1 MQTQITISEDYTK
14 QSSIVVV
21 ALSPKDIPA
30 KYVNKAERDYIQS
43 AFEENDKRS
52 FHINKLTYQLFVELP
67 QKKDNP
73 LHFNEALRVK
83 AATLAKQAT
92 DLGIEMLYVVAK
104 KLENNALLAI
114 AEGLALGTYS
124 FDTLKTDKK
133 PLVLREVRLL
143 AKNIEPKDIQELNT
157 LVEAT
162 LLARHW
168 VNLPPNYLDA
178 ENFATYMQEATQ
190 LVGIKTEILNK
201 KQIEAL
207 KMGGLLAVNQG
218 SPTPPTFT
226 VMTYKPK
233 QHVNTQPIV
242 LVGKGVVYDT
252 GGLNIKPG
260 NYMNDMKSDM
270 GGGAAVAAAIYAAA
284 KAQLPLYIISI
295 VPATDNRPG
304 QNAYASG
311 DVIKMYDGQTVE
323 VINTDAEGRML
334 LADALAY
341 AKKYDPQLVIDA
353 ATLTGAAM
361 RAIGKWGIAAMQVKA
376 AKALTILEVAGEQCS
391 ERLVCFPMWE
401 EYGED
406 IKSKVADMK
415 HLGSAEAGHITAAKF
430 LEKFTDYPYIHLDI
444 AGPAFNTSPFNYRG
458 VGASGVGVRLLF
470 HFFKLWA
477 SSKQLVQ

>member
-1 MQTQITISEDYTK
+1 MNTKIKISEDYIK

-21 ALSPKDIPA
+21 ALLPKEIPA
-30 KYVNKAERDYIQS
+30 KYLSKAERDYIQS
-43 AFEENDKRS
+43 AFEDNDKRS
-52 FHINKLTYQLFVELP
+52 FHFNKLTHQVFVELP
-67 QKKDNP
+67 KEKDNP

-83 AATLAKQAT
+83 AAGLAKQAI
-92 DLGIEMLYVVAK
+92 DLEVESLYIAAQ
-104 KLENNALLAI
+104 KLRKDALLAM
-114 AEGLALGTYS
+114 AEGFALSTYS
-124 FDTLKTDKK
+124 FDDLKTDKK
-133 PLVLREVRLL
+133 PLVLKEVCLL
-143 AKNIEPKDIQELNT
+143 SKKIETKDIEELNT

-168 VNLPPNYLDA
+168 VNLPPNHLNA
-178 ENFATYMQEATQ
+178 ENFAAYMQEACTS
-190 LVGIKTEILNK
+190 VGIKTEILNK

-233 QHVNTQPIV
+233 QCINTQPIV

-270 GGGAAVAAAIYAAA
+270 GGAAAVAAAIYATA
-284 KAQLPLYIISI
+284 KAQLPLHIISI

-376 AKALTILEVAGEQCS
+376 EQALATLKAAGEQCS

-401 EYGED
+401 EYGEE

-415 HLGSAEAGHITAAKF
+415 HLGGAEAGHITAAKF

-444 AGPAFNTSPFNYRG
+444 AGSAFSTTAFNYRG
-458 VGASGVGVRLLF
+458 IGGTGVGVRLLF

-477 SSKQLVQ
+477 SSKQTVQ